1 MSVVVGR
8 TNTGS
13 VGAAGGTAICYHL
26 IDVYIWIL
34 TPPSFCLVQW
44 TEGPSGPGSVV
55 LGPVWAQDTVD
66 GHAGLRIAEALGL
79 SFLDFAALT

>member
-13 VGAAGGTAICYHL
+13 
-26 IDVYIWIL
+26 
-34 TPPSFCLVQW
+34 W